1 MHYESPV
8 PALFQWKLDIDL
20 QRDFSSI
27 LYRCLLDSGY
37 KDADKEHA
45 VYQYYNLR
53 DIGARPHKERINKFY
68 ATLGP
73 GPIKKE

>member
-1 MHYESPV
+1 MLGDGGTRVHYESPV

-45 VYQYYNLR
+45 LYQYYNLR
-53 DIGARPHKERINKFY
+53 KR
-68 ATLGP
+68 
-73 GPIKKE
+73 